1 MRIVRWPWL
10 RAMGETAIECTSHSK
25 GRKPD
30 MKRKYV
36 CLIATVAWAGSAAG
50 ALAGDAAAG
59 ETIFTHKCK
68 TCHQI
73 GEGAKNVVGPELNG
87 LIGRKTGSV
96 PNYNYSDANKGSGI
110 TWDEAALKEYLVDPK
125 AKIPGTKM
133 VLPGGLP
140 KESDRDDV
148 IAYIAQFDANGKK
161 K

>member
-10 RAMGETAIECTSHSK
+10 RAMGETALESPSLSK

-36 CLIATVAWAGSAAG
+36 CLAAAAAWAGSAAG

-59 ETIFTHKCK
+59 ETIFTQKCK
-68 TCHQI
+68 VCHQI
-73 GEGAKNVVGPELNG
+73 GEGAKNFVGPELNG
-87 LIGRKTGSV
+87 LIGRKNGSV
-96 PNYNYSDANKGSGI
+96 PNYNYSDADKNSGI
-110 TWDEAALKEYLVDPK
+110 TWDEATLKEYLVSPK

-133 VLPGGLP
+133 IFAGLP
-140 KESDRDDV
+140 KEDDRDNLV
-148 IAYIAQFDANGKK
+148 AYLAQFDADGKK